1 MYCQVMTL
9 CIVGQ
14 FVRIPQSGTS
24 RYISQPG
31 ERDGGHG
38 VRGHVTS
45 LLTVHFNLAVVLE
58 IALVSVEHLRGVVLA
73 PDPEDLLMELAG
85 FIE

>member
-1 MYCQVMTL
+1 
-9 CIVGQ
+9 
-14 FVRIPQSGTS
+14 
-24 RYISQPG
+24 
-31 ERDGGHG
+31 

-58 IALVSVEHLRGVVLA
+58 IALLSVDHLQEVVLA

-85 FIE
+85 FLERFSGGYRVYEG